1 MGRICLVS
9 GSSRGIGKGIASVLI
24 REGYTVYITG
34 RNEECLKQAQADL
47 GMLAHSIKA
56 DFCSSD
62 EIKSVLEQIC
72 ENEGG
77 LDLVVAN
84 VGSGKSIPGA
94 DVSLQE
100 YRRVFDLNFFPTVD
114 LCHQA
119 LNYLREGGHLV
130 CIGSIAG
137 SEALGAP
144 VPYASAK
151 SAVVSFAKQLA
162 PQISGRD
169 LRVNV
174 VSPGNIM
181 FPGSTWDEKMN
192 KNAQNTLNYVQSNV
206 PLRRFG
212 TPEEIGEA
220 VFFLDRCP
228 FTTGEN
234 LVVDGGQTRGV
245 L

>member
-1 MGRICLVS
+1 MGRICLIS

-34 RNEECLKQAQADL
+34 RNEQSLKQAEADL
-47 GMLAHSIKA
+47 GEHAHAINA
-56 DFCSSD
+56 DFCSSA
-62 EIKSVLEQIC
+62 EIKRVLDQIS
-72 ENEGG
+72 EKEGG

-84 VGSGKSIPGA
+84 VGSGKSIPGT
-94 DVSLQE
+94 DVSLEE

-114 LCHQA
+114 LCNQA

-151 SAVVSFAKQLA
+151 SAIVSFAKQLA
-162 PQISGRD
+162 PQVSCKK
-169 LRVNV
+169 LRINV
-174 VSPGNIM
+174 VSPGNII
-181 FPGSTWDEKMN
+181 FPGSTWDEKMS
-192 KNAQNTLNYVQSNV
+192 KNAEGTLDYVHTNV
-206 PLRRFG
+206 PLKRFG

-220 VFFLDRCP
+220 VFFLDRCT